1 MKEEGFQTTSVR
13 EGLPIDESAGRLKTT
28 AGLVGAIFGL
38 IAVGGVV
45 SRTSYR
51 AEGLKDAPDEF
62 LTLSNETTD
71 FRLIN

>member
-1 MKEEGFQTTSVR
+1 MKEEGFQTASVR

-51 AEGLKDAPDEF
+51 G
-62 LTLSNETTD
+62 
-71 FRLIN
+71 